1 MSVSRHIPNEGCS
14 TAKVW
19 RGGAIMRDSACRQVH
34 LGDVIV
40 LCEKWCAILV
50 LECVDVYRAVR

>member
-1 MSVSRHIPNEGCS
+1 MSVSRHITDEGCS
-14 TAKVW
+14 AAEVW
-19 RGGAIMRDSACRQVH
+19 RGGAVMRDSARGQVH

-40 LCEKWCAILV
+40 LCEKWSAILV